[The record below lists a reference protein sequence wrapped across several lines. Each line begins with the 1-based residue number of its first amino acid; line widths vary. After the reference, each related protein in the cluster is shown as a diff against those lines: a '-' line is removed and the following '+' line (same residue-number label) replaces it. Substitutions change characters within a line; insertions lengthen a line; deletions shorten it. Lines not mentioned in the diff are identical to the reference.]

1 MKNKKTVSKKKLN
14 KLLEE
19 GYKKRA
25 KFDKKLIKE
34 FEHVDREANSFLDEY

>member
-1 MKNKKTVSKKKLN
+1 MKNKKTVSKENLK

-19 GYKKRA
+19 GYKKSA
-25 KFDKKLIKE
+25 KLDKKLIKE